1 LLLLMMIIP
10 SFPPELVLTSIH
22 CRLEASGWPGTSQ
35 ALGIRLGL
43 LRQPGL
49 WTKQQQVV
57 VLWWE
62 TAILTVERPRFKVW
76 VPSSQCPVY
85 ELAILIL
92 KFTEWVCS
100 CILSEDQNKS
110 AHLLWW

>member
-1 LLLLMMIIP
+1 MWKGPPQLWAAPSSNFKVRLTFAHWAFPLPPSSSALLLLLMMIIP

-57 VLWWE
+57 VLW
-62 TAILTVERPRFKVW
+62 
-76 VPSSQCPVY
+76 
-85 ELAILIL
+85 
-92 KFTEWVCS
+92 
-100 CILSEDQNKS
+100 
-110 AHLLWW
+110 